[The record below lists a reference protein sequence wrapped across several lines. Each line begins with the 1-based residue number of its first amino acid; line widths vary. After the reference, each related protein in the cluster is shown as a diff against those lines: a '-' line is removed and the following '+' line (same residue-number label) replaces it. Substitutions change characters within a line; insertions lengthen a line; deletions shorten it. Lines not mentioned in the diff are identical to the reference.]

1 MQKEQVLLYLPAI
14 GRVRFYSLWT
24 AGSTPCA
31 IEERTATHKE
41 SRILFKSVGKELTNR
56 SIKPRTVL
64 AGSSSLGG
72 DGKVTFDIIL
82 S

>member
-1 MQKEQVLLYLPAI
+1 MQKEQVLLYLRAVGGI
-14 GRVRFYSLWT
+14 RFYSLWT
-24 AGSTPCA
+24 ARSPSCA
-31 IEERTATHKE
+31 IEGRRATHKE

-56 SIKPRTVL
+56 SIKPSTVL

-72 DGKVTFDIIL
+72 DRKVTFDRIL